1 MLPAPG
7 QRNSATRT
15 GRPGPTLIRVAGG
28 SATWTSHTWPAPGV
42 GNCHG
47 YQPLAG
53 PPASRNG
60 RRATPGHATCR
71 AVDPHRPD
79 LGGGDPVRARA
90 HPVADLHSAERPA
103 GEGVVP
109 GLRRPHAARRRDA
122 VRRGRRRIAGRDP
135 GGGPHVPAAPGG
147 TPAPQRR
154 GQRLSRAM
162 TPTPSR
168 SPCSPPSS
176 SWTAT
181 RGGGAVD
188 GHTLA
193 VELRGPPP
201 GRKTRRRRRPR
212 SGGPHGGRPRRQP
225 HPTTTTD
232 DGGRPWTITGLRPV
246 QMHASERSQ
255 TNRG

>member
-15 GRPGPTLIRVAGG
+15 GRSGPTLIRVAGG
-28 SATWTSHTWPAPGV
+28 SATRTSHTWPAPGV
-42 GNCHG
+42 GNWHG

-53 PPASRNG
+53 PSAFRNG

-79 LGGGDPVRARA
+79 LGGGDPVCARA
-90 HPVADLHSAERPA
+90 YPVADLHSAERPA

-122 VRRGRRRIAGRDP
+122 VRRGRGSIAGSDP

-154 GQRLSRAM
+154 GRRPCRAV
-162 TPTPSR
+162 TPNAIAVAVFAAFVVGGILGEVVPL
-168 SPCSPPSS
+168 
-176 SWTAT
+176 WAVVLV
-181 RGGGAVD
+181 GLVGGAAAFVFMD
-188 GHTLA
+188 RYP
-193 VELRGPPP
+193 RGR
-201 GRKTRRRRRPR
+201 GRGRTHRP
-212 SGGPHGGRPRRQP
+212 
-225 HPTTTTD
+225 
-232 DGGRPWTITGLRPV
+232 
-246 QMHASERSQ
+246 
-255 TNRG
+255 

>member
-15 GRPGPTLIRVAGG
+15 GRPGPTLIRRAGG
-28 SATWTSHTWPAPGV
+28 SATRTSHTWPTPGG

-47 YQPLAG
+47 YQPPAG

-103 GEGVVP
+103 GAGVVL

-135 GGGPHVPAAPGG
+135 RCGPHVPAAPGG

-162 TPTPSR
+162 TPNAIAVAVFVAFVVGGILGEVVPLWAVVLVVGAAAFGFPVR
-168 SPCSPPSS
+168 YPRV
-176 SWTAT
+176 
-181 RGGGAVD
+181 RG
-188 GHTLA
+188 
-193 VELRGPPP
+193 RG
-201 GRKTRRRRRPR
+201 RTHRP
-212 SGGPHGGRPRRQP
+212 
-225 HPTTTTD
+225 
-232 DGGRPWTITGLRPV
+232 
-246 QMHASERSQ
+246 
-255 TNRG
+255 